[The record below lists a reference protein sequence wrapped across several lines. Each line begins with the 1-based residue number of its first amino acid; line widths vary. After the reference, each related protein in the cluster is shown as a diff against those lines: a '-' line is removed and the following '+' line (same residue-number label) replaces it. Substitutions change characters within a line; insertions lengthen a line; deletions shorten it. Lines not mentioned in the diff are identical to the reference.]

1 MPTPE
6 PHSTPAAARATAA
19 AGATPADA
27 RVARAERF
35 AAARSELAAATVRG
49 EGGRHALRQYSNR
62 MDALVQ
68 QLFADAGAAS
78 QPVAVFALGGYGRRE
93 LCLHSDIDLLVLFA
107 GAISA
112 DDERFLHAFL
122 NPLWDLG
129 LTLGHHVREV
139 R

>member
-6 PHSTPAAARATAA
+6 PHSTPAGARSSAATGAA
-19 AGATPADA
+19 PADA
-27 RVARAERF
+27 RAARAERF

-93 LCLHSDIDLLVLFA
+93 LCLHSVMFVIVLFA
-107 GAISA
+107 
-112 DDERFLHAFL
+112 
-122 NPLWDLG
+122 
-129 LTLGHHVREV
+129 
-139 R
+139 